1 MNFKDKVVYQV
12 YPKSF
17 QDSNGDGWGD
27 IKGIISRLD
36 YLKDLGID
44 VIWFNPMCISPQK
57 DNGYDVA
64 DYRTIDARYGTNEDF
79 LALSKACK
87 ERNILIMFD
96 MVFNHTSTEHEWF
109 KKALAGDQ
117 KYKDYYIWRKGK
129 NGTYPTNWQS
139 KFGGPAWEY
148 VPELD
153 EYYLHLFDKT
163 QADLNWEN
171 PDVRKEC
178 ADIVNY
184 WISKGVYCF
193 RFDVVNLISKSTV
206 DEDDPNNFD
215 GRQFYTDGPR
225 VHEYLRELN
234 ESSFGKVESITV
246 GEMSSTTLGNCA
258 KYANEDGKELSMVFT
273 FHHLKVDYRNMKK
286 WELQPVDFMQ
296 FKKLM
301 NTWQSGMEEK
311 GAWPSLFLNNHDQ
324 PRALSRFG
332 DDKNYPKESGKMLA
346 TFTHLMRGT
355 PYIYQGEEIGM
366 TNAYFTDIS
375 QYKDVESTNIF
386 ELLKQE
392 GKSEAEI
399 YHILQERSRDNS
411 RTPMQWD
418 ASLNAGFCKAKPWLQ
433 VQDNYRSVNVEN
445 ALKDEE
451 SIYYWY
457 KKLIQLRKGYK
468 VVQEGSYTPLF
479 EEDDQILA
487 FERKL
492 KDESLI
498 VICNFY
504 GKEKKIVFN
513 TNGYEILLS
522 NYKDSSIVDLR
533 PYETVVLYKKA

>member
-215 GRQFYTDGPR
+215 GRQYYTDGPR

-246 GEMSSTTLGNCA
+246 GEMSSTTLDNCA

-273 FHHLKVDYRNMKK
+273 FHHLKVDYKNMKK

-301 NTWQSGMEEK
+301 NTWQSSMEEK

-332 DDKNYPKESGKMLA
+332 DDKNYPKESAKMLA

-392 GKSEAEI
+392 GKSEEEI

-418 ASLNAGFCKAKPWLQ
+418 ASLNAGFSKAKPWLQ

-445 ALKDEE
+445 ALKDED

-513 TNGYEILLS
+513 TNGYKILMS
-522 NYKDSSIVDLR
+522 NYKGSSIVDLR